1 MYTVQLYNSIS
12 TSGTDMFPAS
22 DYAMSRDSASPD
34 VILVRSAN
42 LHEMEFPA
50 TLKAI
55 ARAGVGVNNIP
66 VDACTERGIAV
77 FNTPGANANAVKEL
91 VLASLL
97 LSSRRIY
104 QGIGWTQ
111 SLAGRGD
118 DVGPAVEKGKVQF
131 EGPELK
137 GKRLGVI
144 GLGAIGVMVANDG
157 IALGMEVMG
166 YDKYLSVDSA
176 WGLSRHV
183 VKAAS
188 LEQLLSRCD
197 YITVHVPL
205 SDETA
210 GMISAREFGR
220 MKPGIRI
227 VNLARG
233 ELVKNADLLS
243 AIAREQ
249 VGCYVTDFPSDDL
262 LGNDRIITIPHLG
275 ASTPESAEN
284 CVTMAVRQLR
294 SFLEDGT
301 VINSVNFPD
310 CNFGAMQDTRFVI
323 AHQNEPN
330 MIGQITTQMA
340 AENLNITELL
350 NHHRDTLGYTIIDV
364 EGKIDVAVLGRIRAI
379 DGVKTARIV
388 ERVVAR

>member
-1 MYTVQLYNSIS
+1 MPGSDMFNILRYNSIS
-12 TSGTDMFPAS
+12 AEGVDLLPAS
-22 DYAMSRDSASPD
+22 EYVLSAESASPD
-34 VILVRSAN
+34 AILVRSER
-42 LHEMEFPA
+42 LHEMELPV

-55 ARAGVGVNNIP
+55 ARAGAGVNNIP
-66 VDACTERGIAV
+66 VDACTDRGIAV

-91 VLASLL
+91 VLMALL

-104 QGIGWTQ
+104 QGIRWTQ

-220 MKPGIRI
+220 MKPGVRI

-233 ELVKNADLLS
+233 DLVKNADLLS

-310 CNFGAMQDTRFVI
+310 CNFGAMQDIRFVI
-323 AHQNEPN
+323 AH
-330 MIGQITTQMA
+330 
-340 AENLNITELL
+340 
-350 NHHRDTLGYTIIDV
+350 
-364 EGKIDVAVLGRIRAI
+364 
-379 DGVKTARIV
+379 
-388 ERVVAR
+388 

>member
-1 MYTVQLYNSIS
+1 MPCRRPAFRNWLTSCGNLNEKILISDMYTVQLYNSIS

-137 GKRLGVI
+137 GKRLGGI
-144 GLGAIGVMVANDG
+144 GLGAIGGMVGN
-157 IALGMEVMG
+157 
-166 YDKYLSVDSA
+166 DKYLSVDSA
-176 WGLSRHV
+176 WCLSRHV

-205 SDETA
+205 SDDTA
-210 GMISAREFGR
+210 EMISAREFGR
-220 MKPGIRI
+220 MKPGIR
-227 VNLARG
+227 
-233 ELVKNADLLS
+233 
-243 AIAREQ
+243 
-249 VGCYVTDFPSDDL
+249 
-262 LGNDRIITIPHLG
+262 
-275 ASTPESAEN
+275 
-284 CVTMAVRQLR
+284 
-294 SFLEDGT
+294 
-301 VINSVNFPD
+301 
-310 CNFGAMQDTRFVI
+310 
-323 AHQNEPN
+323 
-330 MIGQITTQMA
+330 
-340 AENLNITELL
+340 
-350 NHHRDTLGYTIIDV
+350 
-364 EGKIDVAVLGRIRAI
+364 
-379 DGVKTARIV
+379 
-388 ERVVAR
+388 